1 LSRTNLVVAVA
12 RLNLPEIDLVIEQMM
27 NGEFESTGNELTG
40 KIYRDKARTV
50 MECASSFW

>member
-12 RLNLPEIDLVIEQMM
+12 RLNLPEIDLVIEQMLI
-27 NGEFESTGNELTG
+27 GEFESTGNELTG